1 MPVVPC
7 VRTARERGEEV
18 RAAIA
23 ERDLLDHG
31 HEITVE
37 DGWLYIPIT
46 DPEAVTEDRESYEV
60 VEREVETR
68 RTRRTPAD
76 ILGFS
81 PTYERLGDVVL
92 LTEEDPERAA
102 AIAEAVIASDLPVE
116 TVLRRASKVAG
127 EHRTREWELLAG
139 ESTETTYREY
149 GCEYRLDVR
158 EIYFSPRLATDRH
171 LVAERVSAGERA
183 IDMFAGVGPFVVPFA
198 KRGAQVV
205 GVDLNPAAIAY
216 LGENAYRNGVADR
229 VRAIEGDVREVAPE
243 FENWAD
249 RLVMN
254 LPHSAAEFLDA
265 AVELASKEC
274 VIHYY
279 DIQHESAP
287 FEPGEE
293 AIAAAAKRAGYRT
306 TIEKRRRVR
315 SYAPHELNVR
325 LDARLRRPHGSEED
339 RNPN

>member
-1 MPVVPC
+1 MPVMPC
-7 VRTARERGEEV
+7 VRAARERGEEV

-23 ERDLLDHG
+23 ERGLLDHG
-31 HEITVE
+31 YEISVE
-37 DGWLYIPIT
+37 DDWLYIPIA
-46 DPEAVTEDRESYEV
+46 DPEAVAGNCEGYEV

-68 RTRRTPAD
+68 RTQRTPAD

-92 LTEEDPERAA
+92 LTEDDPDRAGE
-102 AIAEAVIASDLPVE
+102 IAEAVLASDLPVK

-139 ESTETTYREY
+139 EGTETTYREY

-158 EIYFSPRLATDRH
+158 EVYFSPRLATDRH
-171 LVAERVSAGERA
+171 LVAEGVSAGERA
-183 IDMFAGVGPFVVPFA
+183 IDMFAGVGPFAIPFA
-198 KRGAQVV
+198 KRGAEVV

-216 LGENAYRNGVADR
+216 LEENARRNGIADR
-229 VRAIEGDVREVAPE
+229 VRAIEGDVREVASE
-243 FENWAD
+243 FEDRAD

-254 LPHSAAEFLDA
+254 LPHSAAEFLDT
-265 AVELASKEC
+265 AVKLAGEDC
-274 VIHYY
+274 AIHYY

-293 AIAAAAKRAGYRT
+293 AIATAASRAGYEA
-306 TIEKRRRVR
+306 TIEGRRRVR

-325 LDARLRRPHGSEED
+325 LDARLRLE
-339 RNPN
+339 

>member
-7 VRTARERGEEV
+7 VRAARERGEEV

-23 ERDLLDHG
+23 EHGLLDHG

-37 DGWLYIPIT
+37 DGWLLIPIT
-46 DPEAVTEDRESYEV
+46 DLEAVAEDCESYDV

-68 RTRRTPAD
+68 RTQRTPAD

-81 PTYERLGDVVL
+81 PTYERLGDIVL
-92 LTEEDPERAA
+92 LTEDDPERAE
-102 AIAEAVIASDLPVE
+102 AIAEAVLASDLPVE

-158 EIYFSPRLATDRH
+158 EVYFSPRLATDRH
-171 LVAERVSAGERA
+171 LVAEGVSAGERA
-183 IDMFAGVGPFVVPFA
+183 IDMFAGVGPFAIPFA
-198 KRGAQVV
+198 KRGAEVV

-216 LGENAYRNGVADR
+216 LEANARRNGVADR
-229 VRAIEGDVREVAPE
+229 VRAIESDVREVASE
-243 FENWAD
+243 FENRAD

-254 LPHSAAEFLDA
+254 LPHSAANFLDT
-265 AVELASKEC
+265 AVELAGEEC
-274 VIHYY
+274 VLHYY

-287 FEPGEE
+287 FEPGEA
-293 AIAAAAKRAGYRT
+293 AITAAAGRAGYEA
-306 TIEKRRRVR
+306 TIEERRRVR

-325 LDARLRRPHGSEED
+325 LDARLQRE
-339 RNPN
+339 